1 MKTSYPF
8 IVLVVALIAIDA
20 CAAGDDYPSRPV
32 RMIVPY
38 APGGGS
44 DITARA
50 VAQKLGAA
58 LGQTFVI
65 DNRPG
70 ASSIDR
76 NGTRC

>member
-1 MKTSYPF
+1 M
-8 IVLVVALIAIDA
+8 DA

-65 DNRPG
+65 TIAPALR
-70 ASSIDR
+70 ASSER
-76 NGTRC
+76 NSLLEQLPTVTR